1 MRKLAVYCGASLGK
15 DSEVVTATEELGQYL
30 AQNHIDLV
38 YGGGRVGLMGILA
51 NQVLDFGGNVHGI
64 IPNQLAE
71 RGAALERLT
80 DLTVVENMSV
90 RKQRMLDL
98 SDGCLALP
106 GGPGTLEEII
116 EAFSWARLGN
126 NNSPCVF
133 YNINGYYDEL
143 KKMFDTMTA
152 QGFLSIEDRQKL
164 FFSDSLEKIFNFMNN
179 YIPPKIRQYQ

>member
-1 MRKLAVYCGASLGK
+1 MKKLAVYCGASLGK
-15 DSEVVTATEELGQYL
+15 DSAVVTATKKLGQYL
-30 AQNHIDLV
+30 AMNHIDLV

-51 NQVLDFGGNVHGI
+51 NQVLDLGGNVYGI
-64 IPNQLAE
+64 IPNQLAD

-80 DLTVVENMSV
+80 DLTIVENMSV
-90 RKQRMLDL
+90 RKQKMLDL

-126 NNSPCVF
+126 NNNPCVF
-133 YNINGYYDEL
+133 YNIDGYYDEL

-152 QGFLSIEDRQKL
+152 HGYLTEEDRQKL
-164 FFSDSLEKIFNFMNN
+164 LFSDSLEIIFDFMNN
-179 YIPPKIRQYQ
+179 YIPPKIRKY